1 MGHTMWVRRVLLL
14 AVAAAMV
21 TGSSAPGQAADP
33 VVVSIWGGHWK
44 EGVEQAIGIPF
55 TRATGI
61 PVEYEVGET
70 TQRLAKAR
78 ATKGNPQADVTF
90 TTSHVAR
97 LYNAEGML
105 EAIPRAAL
113 ANAKD
118 VIPDAF
124 KGDYAVGLYAT
135 AYALAV
141 RTDMVKEPIASWKD
155 LWSPALK
162 GKVILPAFDPSAII
176 IASARL
182 EGGDEFAWEKG
193 WERLRALKPN
203 VAAFYATGVQSIEM
217 MRRGEAAVGLMNSPN
232 VNALQKEGVPVRLV
246 IPREKA
252 IVTVDVITVL
262 KGTKKR
268 EAALKFVDFAL
279 SPEAQGKLG
288 MSYGATPTNTKA
300 VLTEEFRNRPGI
312 FDTKEKWATQAYMVN
327 DEQRA
332 KMLDA
337 WKERFQRDIM
347 AK

>member
-1 MGHTMWVRRVLLL
+1 MRQNFIRMVFATVL
-14 AVAAAMV
+14 AVAFIS
-21 TGSSAPGQAADP
+21 GAPTVGQSADP
-33 VVVSIWGGHWK
+33 LVVSIWGGHWK
-44 EGVEQAIGIPF
+44 EAVEQAVGIPF

-97 LYNAEGML
+97 LYNSEGML
-105 EAIPRAAL
+105 EPIPRAAL
-113 ANAKD
+113 TNAKD

-141 RTDMVKEPIASWKD
+141 RTDMVKEPITSWKD

-176 IASARL
+176 IAAARL

-217 MRRGEAAVGLMNSPN
+217 MRRGEAAVALMNSPN
-232 VNALQKEGVPVRLV
+232 VNALQKEGVPVTLV
-246 IPREKA
+246 IPKEKA

-262 KGTKKR
+262 RGTKKKD
-268 EAALKFVDFAL
+268 AAIRFVDFAL
-279 SPEAQGKLG
+279 SPDVQGKIG
-288 MSYGATPTNTKA
+288 MAFGATPTSTKA
-300 VLTEEFRNRPGI
+300 VLSEEFRNRPGV
-312 FDTKEKWATQAYMVN
+312 FDTKEKWAAQAHIVN

-347 AK
+347 AR

>member
-1 MGHTMWVRRVLLL
+1 MRRLFVIRAVLGTVL
-14 AVAAAMV
+14 AAALV
-21 TGSSAPGQAADP
+21 AGAPTVGQGADP
-33 VVVSIWGGHWK
+33 LVVSIWGGHWK
-44 EGVEQAIGIPF
+44 EAVEQAVGIPF
-55 TRATGI
+55 TKATGI

-70 TQRLAKAR
+70 NQRLAKAR

-97 LYNAEGML
+97 LYNSEGLL
-105 EAIPRAAL
+105 ESIPRAAL
-113 ANAKD
+113 TNARD

-141 RTDMVKEPIASWKD
+141 RTDMVREPITSWND

-162 GKVILPAFDPSAII
+162 GKIILPAFDPSAII

-193 WERLRALKPN
+193 WERLRLLKPS
-203 VAAFYATGVQSIEM
+203 VIAFYATGVQSIEM

-232 VNALQKEGVPVRLV
+232 INALQKEGVPVKLV

-262 KGTKKR
+262 KGTKKKD
-268 EAALKFVDFAL
+268 AAVKFVDFAL
-279 SPEAQGKLG
+279 SPEVQGKIA
-288 MSYGATPTNTKA
+288 MAYGATPTSTKA
-300 VLTEEFRNRPGI
+300 VLSQEFRNRPGV
-312 FDTKEKWATQAYMVN
+312 FDTKEKWATQAHIVN
-327 DEQRA
+327 DDQRA

-337 WKERFQRDIM
+337 WKERFQRDVM
-347 AK
+347 SK